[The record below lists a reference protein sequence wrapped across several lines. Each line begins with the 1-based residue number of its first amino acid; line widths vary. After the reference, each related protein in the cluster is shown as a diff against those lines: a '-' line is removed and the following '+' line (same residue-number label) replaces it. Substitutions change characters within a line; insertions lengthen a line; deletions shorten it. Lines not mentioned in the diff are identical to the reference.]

1 MHLSFLRQVGHM
13 YFFASTLHCS
23 VPLKF
28 PLLTVLHQV
37 RLRLFIQLIANNL
50 STSPHF
56 NHSNLYSFLHRFV
69 KKNYK
74 VLFGFCYPFSLQLY
88 DRQKCLSI
96 FPKLHYEFSVFFLS
110 TNSQTFYF
118 VTCKSHRIAEHD
130 HIIYI
135 KLYEIYPLI

>member
-37 RLRLFIQLIANNL
+37 GLRLFIQLIANNL

-56 NHSNLYSFLHRFV
+56 NHSNLYLFLHRFV
-69 KKNYK
+69 KKITKYSSDFATPFRCNCMIDKSASQYFQNCIMSF
-74 VLFGFCYPFSLQLY
+74 LFFFCLLILRPFTS
-88 DRQKCLSI
+88 
-96 FPKLHYEFSVFFLS
+96 
-110 TNSQTFYF
+110 
-118 VTCKSHRIAEHD
+118 
-130 HIIYI
+130 
-135 KLYEIYPLI
+135 